1 MKDDSNAILNDVL
14 GRWHAWAKGFSI
26 VPVCSADPMFRDVR
40 SRGGW
45 DSADDIMDMQIN
57 AKIMKSVDFEVGEM
71 LEPHRSA
78 IYAVA
83 RNLHMGAAVWSS
95 PRLPADPL
103 ARGVIVVEA
112 KRQITKRLI
121 VAGVL

>member
-1 MKDDSNAILNDVL
+1 MKDDSKAILDDIL
-14 GRWHAWAKGFSI
+14 GRWHAWAKGFSV
-26 VPVCSADPMFRDVR
+26 VPVCGADPMFRDVR

-45 DSADDIMDMQIN
+45 DSADDIMELEIN
-57 AKIMKSVDFEVGEM
+57 SKIMKSVDFHVTE
-71 LEPHRSA
+71 LKDPYRSA

-83 RNLHMGAAVWSS
+83 RNLHTGAAVWSS

-103 ARGVIVVEA
+103 ARGLIVVEA
-112 KRQITKRLI
+112 KRQLTKRLM